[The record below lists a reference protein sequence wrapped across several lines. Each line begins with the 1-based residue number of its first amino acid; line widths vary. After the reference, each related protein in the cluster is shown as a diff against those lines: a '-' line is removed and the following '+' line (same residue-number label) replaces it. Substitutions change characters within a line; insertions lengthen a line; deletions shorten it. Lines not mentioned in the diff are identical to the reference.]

1 MGSQAL
7 QVRVVGGVQSREIA
21 SLDERGIYTKPG
33 LLVYLYRQ
41 REQKDVTYQ
50 NQDPSCDAGSRQ
62 PSGDGQRWPLMATSL
77 ELSLTLAQTTGVH
90 RRVLQEGS
98 TLSGF
103 GLDIVTGMGR
113 DDAGKASQASKES
126 RGADHSGERL
136 YND

>member
-1 MGSQAL
+1 MSHTRTKTPLAT
-7 QVRVVGGVQSREIA
+7 QVLDSLLATGNVG
-21 SLDERGIYTKPG
+21 L
-33 LLVYLYRQ
+33 
-41 REQKDVTYQ
+41 
-50 NQDPSCDAGSRQ
+50 
-62 PSGDGQRWPLMATSL
+62 LMATSL